1 MAEKAKIN
9 VTVESYRPDLRIIGG
24 TLGTQF
30 FKPEAR
36 AAILDFD
43 KRKIEVERNG
53 NVDLILNRTPR
64 RFRVVG
70 HDILGA
76 QFVNEPLGDG
86 FVPKVILN
94 KDTEDE
100 VSISLSADGKT
111 FSNVTEDALNKALT
125 GDTNVIFADAK
136 KLVEKI
142 NGLNYDEKE
151 RLVKIREE
159 INKAIAQIESAINE
173 NNKKAKEYYDQL
185 VKGGNSD
192 DSETPVVINLPG
204 TSASANKSVIV
215 VTE

>member
-1 MAEKAKIN
+1 MEKAKVN
-9 VTVESYRPDLRIIGG
+9 VTVEAYRPDLRIIGG

-43 KRKIEVERNG
+43 KRKLEVERNG

-86 FVPKVILN
+86 YVPKVILN

-125 GDTNVIFADAK
+125 GDTNVIFSDAK

-142 NGLNYDEKE
+142 NTLNYDEKE
-151 RLVKIREE
+151 RLVKVREE
-159 INKAIAQIESAINE
+159 INKAIAQVESAINE

-185 VKGGNSD
+185 LKGGNPED
-192 DSETPVVINLPG
+192 AETPVVINIPG
-204 TSASANKSVIV
+204 SSAPANKNVIV
-215 VTE
+215 VTD

>member
-1 MAEKAKIN
+1 MEKAKVN
-9 VTVESYRPDLRIIGG
+9 VTVEAYRPDLRIIGG

-43 KRKIEVERNG
+43 KRKLEVERNG

-76 QFVNEPLGDG
+76 QFVNEPLGEG

-125 GDTNVIFADAK
+125 GEGKNIIFSDAK

-142 NGLNYDEKE
+142 NVLNYDEKE
-151 RLVKIREE
+151 RLVKVREE
-159 INKAIAQIESAINE
+159 INKAIAQVESAINE
-173 NNKKAKEYYDQL
+173 NN
-185 VKGGNSD
+185 GSPPSHSNGS
-192 DSETPVVINLPG
+192 
-204 TSASANKSVIV
+204 
-215 VTE
+215 